1 MLIALLISISVVYII
16 SSFLMYKKVK
26 EYKNKLKSV
35 KEAEQIRG
43 MCRSNLVPTT
53 ISASLE
59 VPYATIAKYN
69 DDLLTYAA
77 EVKPHIVYQLVN
89 QLLGNEELYKFEY
102 TQNDFRCSILYR
114 VSVNILKEC

>member
-16 SSFLMYKKVK
+16 SSFLMCKKVRK
-26 EYKNKLKSV
+26 YKNKLKSV
-35 KEAEQIRG
+35 KEAEQISG

-59 VPYATIAKYN
+59 VPYEIIAKFDN
-69 DDLLTYAA
+69 SLLTYAA
-77 EVKPHIVYQLVN
+77 EVKPRIIYQLVG
-89 QLLGNEELYKFEY
+89 QLLENEKLYKFEY
-102 TQNDFRCSILYR
+102 TQNGLRDSIFYK